1 MGDGRMSWTDDV
13 KWGPWIIPA
22 DGMSRFRYTADRREM
37 DVQHREIVQ
46 CNGCRQRVLSWP
58 GEHERHFPMIEHE
71 PGCRCAQRAVR

>member
-1 MGDGRMSWTDDV
+1 MSWADDV

-46 CNGCRQRVLSWP
+46 CNGCRQRA
-58 GEHERHFPMIEHE
+58 GIC
-71 PGCRCAQRAVR
+71 GCRESSRSSIDSI